1 MYLSFRL
8 IATDFIFWKDLKG
21 VVAGTSKRYI
31 YIYTESNYS
40 IVCSIHHSKSK
51 EPFRRHPKKDACM
64 EKDSYPPKKAHVPD
78 QVLRQ
83 MTSLT
88 MVANVCGPT

>member
-8 IATDFIFWKDLKG
+8 IATDFIFWKDFKRGCSWDLKDI
-21 VVAGTSKRYI
+21 YI
-31 YIYTESNYS
+31 YYTESN
-40 IVCSIHHSKSK
+40 VCSIIHHSKSK